1 MRARNKKIVSSDIE
15 WLKTIKEEYE
25 QIGFD
30 TALRGTELTVFA
42 LKQKKVKKKTDEKRK
57 RNG

>member
-1 MRARNKKIVSSDIE
+1 MRARNKKINSSDIE

-30 TALRGTELTVFA
+30 TALRGTELTVFVF
-42 LKQKKVKKKTDEKRK
+42 KQKKPKKKREEKTRH
-57 RNG
+57 NA